1 MTALDA
7 RAGQRAP
14 GAYLEWEQRRNY
26 CQGAKSDHFG
36 GTSQGKHTEASTEKA
51 CQASRLI

>member
-36 GTSQGKHTEASTEKA
+36 GPSQGKHTEASTEKD